1 MTEDIIQNEIIND
14 DSGYIDIEFY
24 VQKINTIVRGCCLEM
39 GTDKPDTNQLNAFL
53 RVAFTNLFKRRGAL
67 MYEKQCRIEYNTE
80 NISRLLEIYKRI
92 AETWNALPSRDAF
105 ERLTGIPFVTVE
117 QYVTG
122 ASLFIQNTRKSYIQ
136 NRLNNTPIG
145 ILALANNDID
155 TGLLYTRQNIVAH
168 EAVKKS
174 LSFDDLKR
182 IAQGV
187 NTPDN
192 VTNGHNE
199 PIDSESN

>member
-1 MTEDIIQNEIIND
+1 MYDELKELNELIRRKQEK
-14 DSGYIDIEFY
+14 IDE
-24 VQKINTIVRGCCLEM
+24 
-39 GTDKPDTNQLNAFL
+39 L
-53 RVAFTNLFKRRGAL
+53 RAAAVSLSVPL
-67 MYEKQCRIEYNTE
+67 
-80 NISRLLEIYKRI
+80 
-92 AETWNALPSRDAF
+92 D
-105 ERLTGIPFVTVE
+105 
-117 QYVTG
+117 TG